1 MDKNMQILKEN
12 IDRAV
17 RKALT
22 ENMYKENSIDMIIEN
37 YVSENLDML
46 LEKHTS
52 KKERKIKKKNDAAMR
67 TKRKAV
73 LKWLKSDEVNTAE
86 IRRSLEGEPQS
97 QEEEDAKRSYFMKKV
112 NQTHGKSFNDDEINQ
127 LYSIRTSFGN

>member
-22 ENMYKENSIDMIIEN
+22 ENMYKENSIDVLIEN
-37 YVSENLDML
+37 YVNENLDML

-52 KKERKIKKKNDAAMR
+52 KKERTAKKKNDSAMR

-112 NQTHGKSFNDDEINQ
+112 NQTHGKSFSDDEINQ

>member
-22 ENMYKENSIDMIIEN
+22 ENMYKENSIDMLIEN
-37 YVSENLDML
+37 YVNENLDML

-52 KKERKIKKKNDAAMR
+52 KKERTAKKKNDSAMR

-112 NQTHGKSFNDDEINQ
+112 NQTHGKSFSDDEINQ